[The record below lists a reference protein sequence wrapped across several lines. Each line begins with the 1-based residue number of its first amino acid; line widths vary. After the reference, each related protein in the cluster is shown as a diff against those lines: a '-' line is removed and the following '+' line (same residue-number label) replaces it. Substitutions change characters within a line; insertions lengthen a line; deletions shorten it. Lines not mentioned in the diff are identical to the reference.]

1 MTGDSAHITAGFIP
15 LLDAAPL
22 IVARE
27 KEFAAQESIELD
39 LVRETSWASIRD
51 RVVIGHF
58 DAAHMLAPMAIA
70 GTLALPPL
78 PVPFVAPIA
87 LGTGRNGITVSNS
100 LWQMLADSGLEGG
113 TDAACAAEA
122 LAQVKRERISDR
134 PLVFA
139 AVHTYSAHAYLLR
152 YWLAEA
158 GLYEGDDVR
167 FEFVPP
173 PFMGDAL
180 ASGAIDG
187 CCVGE
192 PWNTAAV
199 ADGHGHVLTTGD
211 SIWAGAPDKVLG
223 MRTDWAD
230 QNPQLVRRLVRA
242 VYAAAMWA
250 DDPANTEELAGM
262 LAQPAYLDTHAERLK
277 PGLSGGMSGARSGFA
292 NHAASVPHRA
302 HAAWFAAQ
310 MVRWGE
316 VKLSNGMMDTAISTY
331 RPDIYANALGVAADD
346 ALSTDPMKKCRL
358 FDNRDFDPR
367 DVGTYLKAFAAS

>member
-1 MTGDSAHITAGFIP
+1 MNQDTAHITAGFIP

-27 KEFAAQESIELD
+27 KGFAVREGIELD

-70 GTLALPPL
+70 GTLALPPMPIPL
-78 PVPFVAPIA
+78 IAPIA

-100 LWQMLADSGLEGG
+100 LWEMHAEEGLTGP
-113 TDAACAAEA
+113 TDAAAAA
-122 LAQVKRERISDR
+122 RSLAAVKKLHVPNR

-158 GLYEGDDVR
+158 GLYEGTDVR

-173 PFMGDAL
+173 PFMSDAL

-211 SIWAGAPDKVLG
+211 SIWAGGPDKVLG
-223 MRTDWAD
+223 MRADWATD
-230 QNPQLVRRLVRA
+230 NPDRVKRLVRA
-242 VYAAAMWA
+242 LYAASIWA
-250 DDPANTEELAGM
+250 DEPAHTDELAAI
-262 LAQPAYLDTHAERLK
+262 LAEPAYLDTTTDRLK
-277 PGLSGGMSGARSGFA
+277 PGLSGEMSGTRSGFA
-292 NHAASVPHRA
+292 GYAASIPHHA

-310 MVRWGE
+310 MARWGE
-316 VKLSNGMMDTAISTY
+316 VDLSSDMIDAASSTY
-331 RPDIYANALGVAADD
+331 KPDIYAEAIAPIADD
-346 ALSTDPMKKCRL
+346 SLALEPSAQCRL
-358 FDNRDFDPR
+358 FDGRDFDSS
-367 DVGTYLKAFAAS
+367 DVEGYLSSF